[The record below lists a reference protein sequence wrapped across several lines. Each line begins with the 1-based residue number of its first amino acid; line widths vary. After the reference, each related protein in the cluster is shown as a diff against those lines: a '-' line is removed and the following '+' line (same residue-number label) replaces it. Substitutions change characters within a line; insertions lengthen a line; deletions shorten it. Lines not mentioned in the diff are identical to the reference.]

1 PYYRAVFL
9 CFKSITVGVVK
20 ALAVIFFGPINLGGD
35 LTIYN
40 GSIINRTDGKV
51 FYFSSVRLLILNIKK
66 APIQNFNNDE
76 N

>member
-1 PYYRAVFL
+1 M
-9 CFKSITVGVVK
+9 VK
-20 ALAVIFFGPINLGGD
+20 ALAVIFCPINLGGD

-40 GSIINRTDGKV
+40 GSKINRTDGKV